1 MKPRDPGNEVERLK
15 ALHDYEILDSAR
27 EREYDDLADL
37 AAHVAGC
44 PIAVVSLIDTNRQ
57 WFKSCLGWDLTET
70 PREVSFCAH
79 AILTP
84 EEPLIVSDTSSDP
97 RFASNP
103 LVLGEPKVQF
113 YAGFPLVGSAG
124 LPLGT
129 LCVLDQ
135 KPRHL
140 TKTQIKQLSGLAR
153 QVTAM
158 MELRRVSRMLARA
171 LEQVKTLEGLLPI
184 CCQCKAIKSDDGDW
198 MRLER
203 YVMRQTT
210 ASFTHGVCPD
220 CAAKL
225 YPDLDLTGSGDATSS
240 DRPSADASAAPETSS
255 IRRDR

>member
-1 MKPRDPGNEVERLK
+1 MRPRDPANEVERLK
-15 ALHDYEILDSAR
+15 ALHEYQILDTVR

-44 PIAVVSLIDTNRQ
+44 PIAVVSLVDTNRQ
-57 WFKSCLGWDLTET
+57 WFKSCLGLDASET
-70 PREVSFCAH
+70 SREVSFCAH

-84 EEPLIVSDTSSDP
+84 EEPLIVPDTACDP
-97 RFASNP
+97 RFSDNP
-103 LVLGEPKVQF
+103 LVRGEPKVQF

-129 LCVLDQ
+129 LCVIDR

-140 TKTQIKQLSGLAR
+140 AEAQIKLLSGLAR
-153 QVTAM
+153 QVTAL
-158 MELRRVSRMLARA
+158 MELRRVSQTLARA

-184 CCQCKAIKSDDGDW
+184 CCQCKAIKGDDGDW

-220 CAAKL
+220 CASKL
-225 YPDLDLTGSGDATSS
+225 YPDLDLTVTDDSTSPDQASGKFY
-240 DRPSADASAAPETSS
+240 PKLP
-255 IRRDR
+255 